1 MALSMRAAA
10 RSSLLRQTR
19 LPTLATRN
27 FATRSSTRCIYA
39 KSQAPAGKKLGTIRL
54 FSSSTVRRDQT
65 QTAPNAKAYLESGVI
80 KGALNPVDVKKVL
93 VIGSGGLSI
102 GQAGEF
108 DYSGSQALKAL
119 KEAGV
124 SSVLINP
131 NIATIQTA
139 HVLTDE
145 VYYLP
150 VTPEYVTYVIER
162 ERPDGIFLTF
172 GGQTAL
178 NLGVQMERMGIFER
192 YGVKVLGTSIKTLE
206 TSEDRDLF
214 AKALGE
220 INIPIAHS
228 IAVGTVDEALE
239 AAKGIGYPIIV
250 RAAYALGGLGS
261 GFANNEEELRN
272 MSARSLTLSPQ
283 ILVEKSLKGWKE
295 VEYEVVRDAS
305 NNCITVC
312 NMENFDPLGIH
323 TGDSIVVAPSQTLS
337 DEEYHMLRSAAIKI
351 VRHLGVVGECN
362 VQYALQPDGLDY
374 RVIEVNARLSRSSA
388 LASKATGYPLAYTAA
403 KIGLGHTLPE
413 LPNAVTK
420 TTTANFE
427 PSLDYIVTKIP
438 RWDLSKFQHVKRDI
452 GSAMK
457 SVGEVMAIGRTFEE
471 SIQKAIRQVDSR
483 FIGFQ
488 GDKFEDL
495 DYELSHPTD
504 RRWLAV
510 GQAMLHENYTVD
522 RIHEL
527 SKIDKWFLYKLQNIV
542 DCTRELEDVGSLYG
556 LQKELVMK
564 AKKMGFS
571 DRQIA
576 KAVGSTEDEVR
587 ARRKNFGITPFVK
600 KIDTLAAEFP
610 ADTNYL
616 YAPARMDLPSG
627 WTCLLDGL
635 AWTISLVFAP
645 HLFNVLQA
653 AVPATIQCLK
663 SLPTDPIDLNEG
675 IVGDFE
681 LSVEELEAL
690 AIQKEI
696 RTAEQAIHNA
706 NYHYKR
712 IETNRNE
719 YLEKNAIK
727 LREVRARDPEK
738 HRKYER
744 DVNTQHKTTYNA
756 TSHDVTFDDHG
767 TIILGSGVYRIGS
780 SVEFDWC
787 AVSATLALKE
797 MGKKTVMIN
806 YNPETYSTDFD
817 TADKLYFEELSYE
830 RVMDI
835 YELEAATGVVV
846 SVGGQLP
853 QNIALR
859 LQETGKAKVL
869 GTDPKDIDKAEDRH
883 KFSGILDSIGVDQP
897 AWKELTSVAEAEAFA
912 EEVNYPVLVRPSYV
926 LSGAAMTVIRSKDE
940 LEEKLIAA
948 SDVSPDHP
956 VVITKFIE
964 GAQEIDVDA
973 VASNGKLIIHAVS
986 EHIEQAGVHSGDATL
1001 VLPPASLDQS
1011 TMDRVKEI
1019 AVKVAKA
1026 WKITGP
1032 FNMQIIKAED
1042 PEGGLPH
1049 LKVIECNLRASRSFP
1064 FVSKVLGL
1072 NFIDVATKALVGQ
1085 NVPEPTDLMAVKRDY
1100 LATKVPQFSWTR
1112 LAGAD
1117 PFLGV
1122 EMSSTGEIA
1131 CFGKNLVEAYWA
1143 SLQSTM
1149 NFRMPEPGEG
1159 LLFGGD
1165 VTKDSLT
1172 KIVDYLSPLGYK
1184 LYAAEKEVKEFLE
1197 SSAKNHI
1204 KVEVI
1209 EFPTEDKRALREVFQ
1224 KYDIRGVFN
1233 LAHARGKTV
1242 LDVDYVMRRNAV
1254 DFGVPLFMEPKTAEL
1269 FAQCMSEK
1277 LPRKEGIPGEVR
1289 RWSEFIGGKPL

>member
-1 MALSMRAAA
+1 MLSTMYKAGRAPALLRHGRRIPVPVPQAA
-10 RSSLLRQTR
+10 RSLTSSSFIRSPAQTQNAR
-19 LPTLATRN
+19 LV
-27 FATRSSTRCIYA
+27 
-39 KSQAPAGKKLGTIRL
+39 SQKRL
-54 FSSSTVRRDQT
+54 FSASTARWSSPAAAQP
-65 QTAPNAKAYLESGVI
+65 APNPKAYLESGVI
-80 KGALNPVDVKKVL
+80 KPQDVVDVKKVL
-93 VIGSGGLSI
+93 VIGSGGLAI

-124 SSVLINP
+124 ASVLINP
-131 NIATIQTA
+131 NIATIQTNHA
-139 HVLTDE
+139 LADE

-150 VTPEYVTYVIER
+150 VTPEYVEYVIQKEK
-162 ERPDGIFLTF
+162 PDGIFLSF

-178 NLGVQMERMGIFER
+178 NLGVAMEKLGIFEK
-192 YGVKVLGTSIKTLE
+192 YGVRVLGTSVRTLE
-206 TSEDRDLF
+206 LSEDRDLF
-214 AKALGE
+214 AKALEE
-220 INIPIAHS
+220 INIPIAKS
-228 IAVGTVDEALE
+228 IAVNTVDEALD
-239 AAKGIGYPIIV
+239 AAKQIGYPIIV

-272 MSARSLTLSPQ
+272 MAARSLTLSPQ

-295 VEYEVVRDAS
+295 VEYEVVRDAN

-403 KIGLGHTLPE
+403 KIGLGHSLPE

-471 SIQKAIRQVDSR
+471 SFQKAIRQVDPR
-483 FIGFQ
+483 FVGFQ

-495 DYELSHPTD
+495 DFELQNPTD

-510 GQAMLHENYTVD
+510 GQAMLHENYSVE
-522 RIHEL
+522 RVHEL
-527 SKIDKWFLYKLQNIV
+527 TKIDKWFLYKLQNIV
-542 DCTRELEDVGSLYG
+542 DCTRELQNVASLEG
-556 LQKELVMK
+556 LRKEHVLK

-571 DRQIA
+571 DKQIA
-576 KAVGSTEDEVR
+576 MAVKSTEDKVR
-587 ARRKNFGITPFVK
+587 ALRLEFGIRPWVK

-616 YAPARMDLPSG
+616 Y
-627 WTCLLDGL
+627 
-635 AWTISLVFAP
+635 
-645 HLFNVLQA
+645 
-653 AVPATIQCLK
+653 
-663 SLPTDPIDLNEG
+663 
-675 IVGDFE
+675 
-681 LSVEELEAL
+681 
-690 AIQKEI
+690 
-696 RTAEQAIHNA
+696 
-706 NYHYKR
+706 
-712 IETNRNE
+712 
-719 YLEKNAIK
+719 
-727 LREVRARDPEK
+727 
-738 HRKYER
+738 
-744 DVNTQHKTTYNA
+744 TTYNA
-756 TSHDVTFDDHG
+756 STHDVTFEDKG
-767 TIILGSGVYRIGS
+767 TVVLGSGVYRIGS

-787 AVSATLALKE
+787 AVSATVALRQ
-797 MGKKTVMIN
+797 MGEKTVVIN
-806 YNPETYSTDFD
+806 FNPETASTDYD
-817 TADKLYFEELSYE
+817 TADRLYFEELSYE

-835 YELEAATGVVV
+835 YDLENASGVVV

-859 LQETGKAKVL
+859 LQETGGAKVL
-869 GTDPKDIDKAEDRH
+869 GTDPRDIDRAEDRQ
-883 KFSGILDSIGVDQP
+883 KFSEILDSIGVDQP
-897 AWKELTSVAEAEAFA
+897 AWKELISVKDAEEFA
-912 EEVNYPVLVRPSYV
+912 ETVGYPVLVRPSYV
-926 LSGAAMTVIRSKDE
+926 LSGAAMTVIRSKED
-940 LEEKLIAA
+940 LKEKLEAA
-948 SDVSPDHP
+948 ANVSPDHP

-964 GAQEIDVDA
+964 GAQEIDVDG
-973 VASNGKLIIHAVS
+973 VASEGKLIVHAVS
-986 EHIEQAGVHSGDATL
+986 EHVEQAGVHSGDATL
-1001 VLPPASLDQS
+1001 VLPPANLDEK
-1011 TMDRVKEI
+1011 TMERVKEI
-1019 AVKVAKA
+1019 AQKVAKA

-1032 FNMQIIKAED
+1032 FNMQIIKADD
-1042 PEGGLPH
+1042 PEGGLPA

-1064 FVSKVLGL
+1064 FVSKVLGM
-1072 NFIDVATKALVGQ
+1072 NFIDVATKALLGKD
-1085 NVPEPTDLMAVKRDY
+1085 VPDPTDLMAVKRDY

-1122 EMSSTGEIA
+1122 EMASTGEMA
-1131 CFGKNLVEAYWA
+1131 CFGKNLVEAYWT
-1143 SLQSTM
+1143 SLQSAM
-1149 NFRMPEPGEG
+1149 NFRVPEPGEG
-1159 LLFGGD
+1159 LLFGGELS
-1165 VTKDSLT
+1165 KNWLT
-1172 KIVDYLSPLGYK
+1172 TVVDYLSPLGYK
-1184 LYAAEKEVKEFLE
+1184 LYVADQEVKQFLE
-1197 SSAKNHI
+1197 STAKGKIN
-1204 KVEVI
+1204 VEVI
-1209 EFPTEDKRALREVFQ
+1209 EFPTDDKRALREVFK

-1233 LAHARGKTV
+1233 LAQARGKTIH
-1242 LDVDYVMRRNAV
+1242 DVDYVMRRNAV
-1254 DFGVPLFMEPKTAEL
+1254 DFGVPLFMEPQTAML

-1277 LPRKEGIPGEVR
+1277 LPRPEGIPSEVR

>member
-1 MALSMRAAA
+1 M
-10 RSSLLRQTR
+10 
-19 LPTLATRN
+19 
-27 FATRSSTRCIYA
+27 
-39 KSQAPAGKKLGTIRL
+39 
-54 FSSSTVRRDQT
+54 
-65 QTAPNAKAYLESGVI
+65 
-80 KGALNPVDVKKVL
+80 
-93 VIGSGGLSI
+93 
-102 GQAGEF
+102 
-108 DYSGSQALKAL
+108 KAL

-124 SSVLINP
+124 SSILINP
-131 NIATIQTA
+131 NIATIQTNHTLA
-139 HVLTDE
+139 DE

-150 VTPEYVTYVIER
+150 VTAEYVSYVIEK
-162 ERPDGIFLTF
+162 EKPDGIFLSF

-178 NLGVQMERMGIFER
+178 NLGVQMQRLGLFEK
-192 YGVKVLGTSIKTLE
+192 YGVKVLGTSVRTLE
-206 TSEDRDLF
+206 LSEDRDLF
-214 AKALGE
+214 ARALGE
-220 INIPIAHS
+220 INIPIAKS
-228 IAVGTVDEALE
+228 IAVGTVNEALE
-239 AAKGIGYPIIV
+239 AAKEVGYPIIV

-295 VEYEVVRDAS
+295 VEYEVVRDAN

-337 DEEYHMLRSAAIKI
+337 DEEYHMLRTAAIKI

-471 SIQKAIRQVDSR
+471 SFQKAIRQVDPR
-483 FIGFQ
+483 FVGFQ

-495 DYELSHPTD
+495 DYELQNPTD

-510 GQAMLHENYTVD
+510 GQAMLHENYSVD
-522 RIHEL
+522 KVHEL
-527 SKIDKWFLYKLQNIV
+527 TKIDKWFLYKLQNIV
-542 DCTRELEDVGSLYG
+542 DCTRELQSAGSLQA
-556 LQKELVMK
+556 LRKSQILT

-576 KAVGSTEDEVR
+576 MAVNSTEDEVR
-587 ARRKNFGITPFVK
+587 AHRLSYNIRPWVK

-616 YAPARMDLPSG
+616 Y
-627 WTCLLDGL
+627 
-635 AWTISLVFAP
+635 
-645 HLFNVLQA
+645 
-653 AVPATIQCLK
+653 
-663 SLPTDPIDLNEG
+663 
-675 IVGDFE
+675 
-681 LSVEELEAL
+681 
-690 AIQKEI
+690 
-696 RTAEQAIHNA
+696 
-706 NYHYKR
+706 
-712 IETNRNE
+712 
-719 YLEKNAIK
+719 
-727 LREVRARDPEK
+727 
-738 HRKYER
+738 
-744 DVNTQHKTTYNA
+744 TTYNGS
-756 TSHDVTFDDHG
+756 SHDVTFDDHG
-767 TIILGSGVYRIGS
+767 KVILGSGVYRIGS

-787 AVSATLALKE
+787 AVSATQALRQ
-797 MGKKTVMIN
+797 MGEKTVMIN

-835 YELEAATGVVV
+835 YELENSTGVVV

-859 LQETGKAKVL
+859 LQETGGAKVL
-869 GTDPKDIDKAEDRH
+869 GTDPKDIDKAEDRQ
-883 KFSGILDSIGVDQP
+883 KFSEILDSIGVDQP
-897 AWKELTSVAEAEAFA
+897 AWKELTSVQAA
-912 EEVNYPVLVRPSYV
+912 EEFASEVGYPVLVRPSYV
-926 LSGAAMTVIRSKDE
+926 LSGAAMTVIRSQEDLKDK
-940 LEEKLIAA
+940 LEAA
-948 SDVSPDHP
+948 SNVSPDHP
-956 VVITKFIE
+956 VVISKFIE
-964 GAQEIDVDA
+964 GAQEIDVDG
-973 VASNGKLIIHAVS
+973 VASQGELIIHAVS

-1001 VLPPASLDQS
+1001 VLPPVTLEPAV
-1011 TMDRVKEI
+1011 MERVKEI
-1019 AVKVAKA
+1019 AQKVAKA

-1032 FNMQIIKAED
+1032 FNMQIIKAD
-1042 PEGGLPH
+1042 NPDGGDEPL

-1064 FVSKVLGL
+1064 FVSKVLGR
-1072 NFIDVATKALVGQ
+1072 NFIDVATKALVGKE
-1085 NVPEPTDLMAVKRDY
+1085 VPEPTDLMAVKRDY

-1122 EMSSTGEIA
+1122 EMSSTGEMA
-1131 CFGKNLVEAYWA
+1131 CFGKDLVEAYWT

-1165 VTKDSLT
+1165 ATKPWLT
-1172 KIVDYLSPLGYK
+1172 QVVDYVSPLGYK
-1184 LYAAEKEVKEFLE
+1184 LYAAGDDVKQFLE
-1197 SSAKNHI
+1197 GNCENKV

-1209 EFPTEDKRALREVFQ
+1209 EFPKENKQALREVFE
-1224 KYDIRGVFN
+1224 KYNIRGVFN
-1233 LAHARGKTV
+1233 LAQVRGATT

-1254 DFGVPLFMEPKTAEL
+1254 DFGVPLFMEP
-1269 FAQCMSEK
+1269 Q
-1277 LPRKEGIPGEVR
+1277 V
-1289 RWSEFIGGKPL
+1289 GKPIRFNWPSERLYTNMTRLPSSLLAV